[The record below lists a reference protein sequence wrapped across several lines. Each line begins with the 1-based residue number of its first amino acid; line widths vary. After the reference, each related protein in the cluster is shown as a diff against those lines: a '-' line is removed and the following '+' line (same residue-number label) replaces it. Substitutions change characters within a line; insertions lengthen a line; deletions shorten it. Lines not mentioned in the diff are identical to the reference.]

1 MALQRYQLDFTNQSC
16 ITMKFF
22 VSVAGVD
29 DDDAD
34 DCLLLGARLLRPRR
48 RLRPLPPLRGPRLRP
63 QVCPLRQRCQHPRP
77 LRRWLLWQG
86 CYLHICVHGNMS
98 ALFVPA

>member
-1 MALQRYQLDFTNQSC
+1 
-16 ITMKFF
+16 MKFF
-22 VSVAGVD
+22 VSVSGVD
-29 DDDAD
+29 DDA

-63 QVCPLRQRCQHPRP
+63 QVRPLRQRRQHPRP